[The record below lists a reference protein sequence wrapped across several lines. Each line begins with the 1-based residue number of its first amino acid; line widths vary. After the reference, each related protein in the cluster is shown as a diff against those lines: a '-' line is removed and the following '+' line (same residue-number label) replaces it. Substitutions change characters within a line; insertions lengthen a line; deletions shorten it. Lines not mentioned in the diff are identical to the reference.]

1 MQARTKQGL
10 QTLVRAQLF
19 LNGREFSVALGDL
32 KPHVDALAALVKRLE
47 EHATEQDSRDRSART
62 ATEAKRALGHALRQ
76 EYLRPIEQVARGL
89 FPSDANLRATFKL
102 PAGRDDV
109 GLLQTAR
116 GVAERAAEYQSLF
129 IAKGLAPDFV
139 ERLRKATTAFGDAL
153 GARGLDIAR
162 RSAASAGMLQE
173 LTRGRDLLRLLD
185 IMVVPRLRGQ
195 SDQLAE
201 WRSITRFMRK
211 GVVEVVPGG
220 EGGTAPSEGTPSGG
234 TPNGGTAPSGG
245 TPTSSITPDAPV
257 AKVA

>member
-10 QTLVRAQLF
+10 QTLVRAQRF
-19 LNGREFSVALGDL
+19 LTGREFSVALGDL
-32 KPHVDALAALVKRLE
+32 KPHVDSLAALVKRLE
-47 EHATEQDSRDRSART
+47 EHATEQDGRDRSARA
-62 ATEAKRALGHALRQ
+62 ATEAKRALANALRQ

-102 PAGRDDV
+102 PSRRDDV

-116 GVAERAAEYQSLF
+116 GVAERAAQYQALF

-139 ERLRKATTAFGDAL
+139 ERLHKAITAFSDAL
-153 GARGLDIAR
+153 AARGLDIAR

-220 EGGTAPSEGTPSGG
+220 EGGTAPGGGTPSGG
-234 TPNGGTAPSGG
+234 TAPNGGTSANSTAP
-245 TPTSSITPDAPV
+245 DVPV

>member
-1 MQARTKQGL
+1 
-10 QTLVRAQLF
+10 
-19 LNGREFSVALGDL
+19 
-32 KPHVDALAALVKRLE
+32 
-47 EHATEQDSRDRSART
+47 
-62 ATEAKRALGHALRQ
+62 
-76 EYLRPIEQVARGL
+76 
-89 FPSDANLRATFKL
+89 
-102 PAGRDDV
+102 
-109 GLLQTAR
+109 
-116 GVAERAAEYQSLF
+116 
-129 IAKGLAPDFV
+129 
-139 ERLRKATTAFGDAL
+139 
-153 GARGLDIAR
+153 
-162 RSAASAGMLQE
+162 MLQE

-245 TPTSSITPDAPV
+245 TPTSSSTPDAPV

>member
-1 MQARTKQGL
+1 MQARTKLGL
-10 QTLVRAQLF
+10 QTLVRAERF
-19 LNGREFSVALGDL
+19 LTGREFNVALGDL

-47 EHATEQDSRDRSART
+47 EHATEQDNRDRSARA
-62 ATEAKRALGHALRQ
+62 ATETKRALAHALRQ

-102 PAGRDDV
+102 PVRRDDV

-116 GVAERAAEYQSLF
+116 GVAERAADYQALF

-139 ERLRKATTAFGDAL
+139 ERLRKASTAFGDAL
-153 GARGLDIAR
+153 AARGLDIAR

-220 EGGTAPSEGTPSGG
+220 EGNTTTPSGG
-234 TPNGGTAPSGG
+234 APSGG
-245 TPTSSITPDAPV
+245 TAPNGGTPASSIAPDVPV